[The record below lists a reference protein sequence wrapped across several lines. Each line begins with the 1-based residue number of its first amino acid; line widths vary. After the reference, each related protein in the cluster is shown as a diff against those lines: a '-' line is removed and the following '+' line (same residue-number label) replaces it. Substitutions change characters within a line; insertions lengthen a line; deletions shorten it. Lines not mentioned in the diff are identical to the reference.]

1 MHASGSD
8 HRASFNTRIITSMQ
22 HPVVAM
28 PQVLWFFLTPALVII
43 SHLVVP
49 PPVAAAATVSGMA
62 PSAVPQP
69 RASCPDKCGNVDI
82 PYPFGIGDDCAWPA
96 LGNFNI
102 TCNHS
107 FSPPRPYSG
116 DFEIINI
123 TVEAGE
129 MRVFNPVSYICY
141 NSSNTAE
148 PNGTGWSLELASS
161 FLISKTRNMFTAI
174 GCYTEAYLGGKTA
187 HSNYLTGCIS
197 YCESLGDAAQDND
210 ECAGLGCCQMG
221 ISGSIR
227 TIGVDW
233 GTLNSNPAWKYS
245 PCSYAFVAEK
255 GWYHFHRED
264 LSRDGTKS
272 FLSRV
277 GERRANPLV
286 LDWAIRNNGSCLLPP
301 EASGG
306 KPTAAACVSE
316 HSLCVS
322 ATQGEGYLC
331 NCSQGYTGNPYVIGG
346 CTNINECELQKS
358 YPTWLYPCYSGS
370 TCHDTEGTDRQM
382 QRPEYRS
389 REFAFAAVL
398 CAIVLL
404 VILAY
409 FGPKKLKR
417 RKQRMC
423 FDKNGGQILK
433 GAEINIFTQEQLEN
447 ITNRYTTPIGEGNF
461 GKVFMG
467 KIEGDQQVTVKCSS
481 PKGKEL
487 PREEFV
493 KEITIQFRI
502 RHANLARLIGCCLET
517 DVPMLVFE
525 YFPNGSLYK
534 LLHVTR
540 HQVLPLPARLNIAI
554 GSAEALAYMHSPGGQ
569 NHVHGDIKSDNILID
584 NNLMPKVSDFGSSK
598 LMSIDRC
605 AWEVKA
611 DRSYMDP
618 VYMKTDRFTEK
629 SDVYSFGVVLL
640 ELITRKKVK
649 YDGSNSLPI
658 DFIKSCKEEGN
669 GRTMYDRDILAEGD
683 AQSQAYM
690 ECLDRIG
697 KLAVRCLKED
707 VDERPTMAE
716 VVEELKQA
724 KFEACGGPCS
734 EAS

>member
-8 HRASFNTRIITSMQ
+8 QRASFTAASCFTIQIITRMK
-22 HPVVAM
+22 HPVAM

-49 PPVAAAATVSGMA
+49 PPVAVAVSGMA
-62 PSAVPQP
+62 PSAAATVSDVAPSAVPAP
-69 RASCPDKCGNVDI
+69 RRPGCPDKCGDVDI
-82 PYPFGIGDDCAWPA
+82 PYPFGIGDDCAWQD
-96 LGNFNI
+96 LGDFTI

-107 FSPPRPYSG
+107 FSPPRPYKG

-129 MRVFNPVSYICY
+129 MRVFSPVSYICY
-141 NSSNTAE
+141 NSSNTTE
-148 PNGTGWSLELASS
+148 PGGDADWSLSS
-161 FLISKTRNMFTAI
+161 TDTPFLISPTRNVFTGV
-174 GCYTEAYLGGKTA
+174 GCSTVAFLEGREDGSYF
-187 HSNYLTGCIS
+187 TGCITT
-197 YCESLGDAAQDND
+197 CESLEEAAQDGD
-210 ECAGLGCCQMG
+210 ECTGLGCCQTHIPG
-221 ISGSIR
+221 NLSVIHVYWSKGND
-227 TIGVDW
+227 THVN
-233 GTLNSNPAWKYS
+233 TAWEYS
-245 PCSYAFVAEK
+245 PCSYAFVSEK
-255 GWYHFHRED
+255 GWYHFRRED
-264 LSRDGTKS
+264 LSRDGNKS

-277 GERRANPLV
+277 GERTIPLV
-286 LDWAIRNNGSCLLPP
+286 FDWAIRKNGSCLLPP

-306 KPTAAACVSE
+306 KPTASACVSE
-316 HSLCVS
+316 HSLCVN
-322 ATQGEGYLC
+322 ATQGDGYLC
-331 NCSQGYTGNPYVIGG
+331 NCSQGYTGNPYRIRG
-346 CTNINECELQKS
+346 CTTVFC
-358 YPTWLYPCYSGS
+358 
-370 TCHDTEGTDRQM
+370 
-382 QRPEYRS
+382 
-389 REFAFAAVL
+389 V
-398 CAIVLL
+398 IVLL

-433 GAEINIFTQEQLEN
+433 GAEINIFTQEQLKN
-447 ITNRYTTPIGEGNF
+447 ITNHYTTPIGEGNF

-467 KIEGDQQVTVKCSS
+467 KIDGDQQVAVKCSS

-525 YFPNGSLYK
+525 YFPNGSLYR

-554 GSAEALAYMHSPGGQ
+554 GSAEALAYMHSAGGQ

-618 VYMKTDRFTEK
+618 MYMKTDRFTEK

-640 ELITRKKVK
+640 ELITGKKAK
-649 YDGSNSLPI
+649 YDGNNSLPI
-658 DFIKSCKEEGN
+658 DFVKSCKEEGN
-669 GRTMYDRDILAEGD
+669 GRKMYDRDILAEGD

-697 KLAVRCLKED
+697 ELAVRCLKED
-707 VDERPTMAE
+707 DDERPTMAE
-716 VVEELKQA
+716 VVEELKQV
-724 KFEACGGPCS
+724 KFEAWGGPCS
-734 EAS
+734 EAR